1 MLMYYG
7 QQLEKCQA
15 MEEVNGADSD
25 EVGGNIEIW
34 ASCGTDHLPN
44 DHFSGHYYFPFI
56 RHMISLNAPQMVV
69 RFPNCHVASGLG
81 NLTTSSSKWVEEP
94 DYSIGGFNQST
105 KDWLK
110 RLGSI

>member
-1 MLMYYG
+1 MYYG

-81 NLTTSSSKWVEEP
+81 NLTTSYPSRNPSVQRLPSNIHKP
-94 DYSIGGFNQST
+94 QARAKPGG
-105 KDWLK
+105 KA
-110 RLGSI
+110 